1 VSLFL
6 FLSSLS
12 KICNVDERNFRLDK
26 TTNPSSSK
34 NRNPKTFPTN
44 VNWDELRDHC
54 VGEHFTACQDVARL
68 SRADLN
74 ELRRRL
80 YK

>member
-1 VSLFL
+1 MCCVNVKKN
-6 FLSSLS
+6 
-12 KICNVDERNFRLDK
+12 KIRLDK
-26 TTNPSSSK
+26 TTNPSK

-44 VNWDELRDHC
+44 VNWNELRDHC
-54 VGEHFTACQDVARL
+54 VSEHSTACQDVARL
-68 SRADLN
+68 SPTELN

>member
-1 VSLFL
+1 MCCVNEKKK
-6 FLSSLS
+6 
-12 KICNVDERNFRLDK
+12 KIRLDK
-26 TTNPSSSK
+26 TTNPSK

-44 VNWDELRDHC
+44 VNWNELRDHC
-54 VGEHFTACQDVARL
+54 VSEHSTACQDVARL
-68 SRADLN
+68 SPTELN